1 MFVEIEFVHFKMVI
15 MNLNKSNYCCP
26 KYLSLSS
33 PVPHDMK
40 YSLITFIL
48 ITIYNYSITCIMIL
62 LSIELSQIYISLLKV
77 YNHFLMTRFVIILV
91 CHEINIMIKWAR
103 YYADKISSLSL
114 VIMTRFAS
122 IKVAR
127 GQKRQWTVGIYNT
140 KTPIARAY
148 HIILP
153 RNRIR
158 NSLKASHVCDC
169 LDGCKLVCCELR
181 SFMFSDF
188 DTDKFLF
195 ALLRPWK
202 DQVLWKRYIKK

>member
-1 MFVEIEFVHFKMVI
+1 MVW
-15 MNLNKSNYCCP
+15 
-26 KYLSLSS
+26 
-33 PVPHDMK
+33 
-40 YSLITFIL
+40 
-48 ITIYNYSITCIMIL
+48 
-62 LSIELSQIYISLLKV
+62 
-77 YNHFLMTRFVIILV
+77 
-91 CHEINIMIKWAR
+91 HENNIMIKWAR
-103 YYADKISSLSL
+103 YYTDKISSLSL

-202 DQVLWKRYIKK
+202 DQVLRKRCIKKYDLTVIYVVNRYYELIALTMQA